1 MQKPTEKHST
11 YLHSLWTA
19 STSLVQTGESPHR
32 FVVRWSAA
40 DGNAGHSH
48 LLRCYLWRPQK
59 KSWLISTLFHW
70 ELVTD
75 LGSLPPWWWGLVS
88 LGSLILRCGRPLLRW
103 RWPHP
108 PLWRVRWVG
117 GAPSRC
123 RTRRVSFSGS
133 TRSKGAGCGRVS
145 AKYENAVSTIDQAFG
160 DLFWQVDSEDLPK
173 LEFLCYSKNFIRFLK
188 SYTSFSV
195 EQGHNSPIY
204 DQCQTQ
210 SAQVWVLPCKTGSP
224 RQLKWYPTTKIWVS
238 LYCGLRI
245 NQDNP
250 NPQ

>member
-1 MQKPTEKHST
+1 MQKLTNIHST

-40 DGNAGHSH
+40 DGSAGRS
-48 LLRCYLWRPQK
+48 LLPRCYLWTPNIK
-59 KSWLISTLFHW
+59 VMIDFNLISTSFHW

-75 LGSLPPWWWGLVS
+75 PGSLPPWWWGLVS
-88 LGSLILRCGRPLLRW
+88 PGSLILRCGRLLLRW

-133 TRSKGAGCGRVS
+133 TRSKAEGCDRVS
-145 AKYENAVSTIDQAFG
+145 VKDENVHSLSKIRVKTSEADRQRPSFWRKSVKRTCPIVNCPEDPYFVVERQDEEGYAGHDALCHRRLLPPVMVANQGFVLSTQEMLGTVSGVIG
-160 DLFWQVDSEDLPK
+160 
-173 LEFLCYSKNFIRFLK
+173 N
-188 SYTSFSV
+188 
-195 EQGHNSPIY
+195 
-204 DQCQTQ
+204 
-210 SAQVWVLPCKTGSP
+210 CKKMT
-224 RQLKWYPTTKIWVS
+224 WHV
-238 LYCGLRI
+238 
-245 NQDNP
+245 
-250 NPQ
+250 